1 MGESLDYYPLGGVAP
16 PAAGMDGIGVVEAV
30 AKQRGCIIKGRRGGK
45 LGHISPETPES
56 RAAML
61 AVANAGP

>member
-1 MGESLDYYPLGGVAP
+1 M

-30 AKQRGCIIKGRRGGK
+30 AKKRVSIIKGRRGGK
-45 LGHISPETPES
+45 LGHISLETLES

-61 AVANAGP
+61 AAADAGP